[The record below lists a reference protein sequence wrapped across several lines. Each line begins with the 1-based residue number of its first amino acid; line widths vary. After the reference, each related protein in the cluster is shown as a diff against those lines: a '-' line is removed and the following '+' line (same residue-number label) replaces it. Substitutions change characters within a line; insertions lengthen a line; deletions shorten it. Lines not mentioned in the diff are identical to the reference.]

1 MSTLG
6 MVERIA
12 AEAPPVEVEAPRV
25 AREARPAVSAEIP
38 QADVSAPEVLGALGA
53 LAGLALCAAP
63 VGSVTWAD
71 LVWVAWV
78 PACWLG
84 AAMLAAPPLL
94 VATELLH
101 LRWTIADVLQA
112 LLRGVVRSG
121 RLAAAL
127 APVSLLFVAT
137 SSVGEALTMF
147 FLGAVALPGLVT
159 TVSALLDR
167 VGWDERG
174 LERVILLMWTPLL
187 AAIGGRLL
195 LQPLFGAW

>member
-1 MSTLG
+1 
-6 MVERIA
+6 
-12 AEAPPVEVEAPRV
+12 
-25 AREARPAVSAEIP
+25 
-38 QADVSAPEVLGALGA
+38 
-53 LAGLALCAAP
+53 
-63 VGSVTWAD
+63 
-71 LVWVAWV
+71 
-78 PACWLG
+78 
-84 AAMLAAPPLL
+84 MLAAPPLL